1 MRLPYLK
8 YFFFVIEA
16 SLRSIG
22 WDRLKDIRP
31 VDAWAEVASSADV
44 AVWVMD
50 EVIWLP
56 SSWDQVLFGFNRGL
70 LHGINRDTFN
80 GADGNEGKELK
91 HV

>member
-8 YFFFVIEA
+8 YFFFVIEV
-16 SLRSIG
+16 SCRSVG
-22 WDRLKDIRP
+22 WDWVKDIRP

-44 AVWVMD
+44 AVRVMD

-56 SSWDQVLFGFNRGL
+56 SSWGQVLLGFNGRL
-70 LHGINRDTFN
+70 LHSIDRDTFN

>member
-22 WDRLKDIRP
+22 WDWLKDIRP

-70 LHGINRDTFN
+70 LHGIDRDTFN